1 MASTESRALAGG
13 SRRPAPGRVTAPL
26 HRQRRGTIPR
36 GHAAVHAFR
45 AVALPRR
52 RCGRRPG
59 NVPPSTVRRRGRSP
73 ARWAAVTATGRRR
86 AQTRVP
92 RASPRG
98 PARTLVTSRWPSSA
112 SRTHRCPR
120 RAPSLARPSRSR
132 WASPDD
138 PGPQAR
144 RPTRRRPS
152 RCTTRGFTP
161 PRRAG
166 PRARRRRGVASVPPP
181 VHPPAH
187 RAGLQ
192 PAPACRLP
200 AADACLAVRGDRA
213 PRRPGHGGSRRGVF
227 AGAAGFPG
235 AAPRGHPARRPGRH
249 ADLPAEAPAR
259 ARRRRRRAPAH
270 PTAPGGRHGPVPA
283 RPGWTPPRL
292 RCLGVAPPLG
302 MGLPPAPTA
311 RGRPCPAPRLRLRF
325 HLARGLPPR
334 ELCAMSGT
342 HGSRISR
349 ARLVARRLHAR
360 VRSGKS
366 RYLRPS
372 CRLMSSQRLS
382 FTSEWRGTGAFLPVR
397 GFA

>member
-1 MASTESRALAGG
+1 MQYAICVKDLHLNLAPMGL
-13 SRRPAPGRVTAPL
+13 A
-26 HRQRRGTIPR
+26 
-36 GHAAVHAFR
+36 
-45 AVALPRR
+45 
-52 RCGRRPG
+52 
-59 NVPPSTVRRRGRSP
+59 PPSG
-73 ARWAAVTATGRRR
+73 
-86 AQTRVP
+86 
-92 RASPRG
+92 
-98 PARTLVTSRWPSSA
+98 
-112 SRTHRCPR
+112 
-120 RAPSLARPSRSR
+120 APSCPPCGPS
-132 WASPDD
+132 A
-138 PGPQAR
+138 
-144 RPTRRRPS
+144 
-152 RCTTRGFTP
+152 
-161 PRRAG
+161 
-166 PRARRRRGVASVPPP
+166 RARMPT
-181 VHPPAH
+181 
-187 RAGLQ
+187 
-192 PAPACRLP
+192 LP

-360 VRSGKS
+360 VR
-366 RYLRPS
+366 RHRD
-372 CRLMSSQRLS
+372 SS
-382 FTSEWRGTGAFLPVR
+382 P
-397 GFA
+397 